1 MCIIL
6 KLRIIYTLYNNQIIV
21 SMPAAYKISISVLN
35 IMKRSGINFF
45 IFCILTLAIVLYF
58 TKEVRDE
65 GFFDNS
71 GALIQ
76 LASSEAFGMS
86 PGVMDQL
93 SSTRVI
99 SKRDQE
105 IENSLYNNLTEQG
118 IINMTESGYNDL

>member
-1 MCIIL
+1 MNSSQ
-6 KLRIIYTLYNNQIIV
+6 R
-21 SMPAAYKISISVLN
+21 
-35 IMKRSGINFF
+35 INFF

-86 PGVMDQL
+86 PGTMDQL

-99 SKRDQE
+99 SKRDQA
-105 IENSLYNNLTEQG
+105 IEDQLYNNLTEQG
-118 IINMTESGYNDL
+118 IINMTESGYNDVY

>member
-1 MCIIL
+1 MKPIL
-6 KLRIIYTLYNNQIIV
+6 GV
-21 SMPAAYKISISVLN
+21 
-35 IMKRSGINFF
+35 NFF
-45 IFCILTLAIVLYF
+45 VFCILTLAIVLYF

-71 GALIQ
+71 GALVQ

-105 IENSLYNNLTEQG
+105 IENNLYNNLTEQG
-118 IINMTESGYNDL
+118 IINMTESGYNDV

>member
-1 MCIIL
+1 
-6 KLRIIYTLYNNQIIV
+6 
-21 SMPAAYKISISVLN
+21 
-35 IMKRSGINFF
+35 MKRILGVNFF
-45 IFCILTLAIVLYF
+45 VFCILTLAIVLYF

-86 PGVMDQL
+86 PGTMDQL

-105 IENSLYNNLTEQG
+105 IEDRLYNNLTEQG
-118 IINMTESGYNDL
+118 IINMTESGYNDMY

>member
-1 MCIIL
+1 
-6 KLRIIYTLYNNQIIV
+6 
-21 SMPAAYKISISVLN
+21 
-35 IMKRSGINFF
+35 MKRERLNLFV
-45 IFCILTLAIVLYF
+45 FCILTLVIVLYF
-58 TKEVRDE
+58 TKKVRNE
-65 GFFDNS
+65 GFFDNT

-105 IENSLYNNLTEQG
+105 IEDQLYNNLTEQG
-118 IINMTESGYNDL
+118 IMNMTESGYNRDY

>member
-1 MCIIL
+1 
-6 KLRIIYTLYNNQIIV
+6 
-21 SMPAAYKISISVLN
+21 
-35 IMKRSGINFF
+35 MKREGVKFF

-86 PGVMDQL
+86 PGTMDQL

-105 IENSLYNNLTEQG
+105 IEDSLYNNLTEQG
-118 IINMTESGYNDL
+118 IINMTESGYNDVY